1 VCAEAAAGVIDR
13 VVEEAAS
20 AANLLGLG
28 GDAARRYGDAIM
40 ATMPLANDAICETEP
55 VARARK
61 IEALSRAVRGVS
73 DGHRIPMIIER
84 GLTSIAVR
92 LARQAVRRGA
102 AKTRFS
108 ADELENEF
116 ITFAEQLEGA
126 LFKR

>member
-1 VCAEAAAGVIDR
+1 M
-13 VVEEAAS
+13 VEEAAS
-20 AANLLGLG
+20 AANLLGFG
-28 GDAARRYGDAIM
+28 RDATRRYGDAIM
-40 ATMPLANDAICETEP
+40 ATMPLANDAMCETDP

-92 LARQAVRRGA
+92 LARHAVRGGA

-108 ADELENEF
+108 ADELEAEF
-116 ITFAEQLEGA
+116 ISFAEQLETA
-126 LFKR
+126 LFRR